1 MLDRRIAVDSL
12 LDHIESHDLQNRIYC
27 HTSWE
32 TGTCQH
38 VPPHPFVVPGSFES
52 IRAANDRGGE
62 IVAKIKEEN
71 IEWEIIDEN
80 GELVC

>member
-1 MLDRRIAVDSL
+1 MTYKI
-12 LDHIESHDLQNRIYC
+12 RIYC
-27 HTSWE
+27 HKSWE

-38 VPPHPFVVPGSFES
+38 LPSHPFVVPDSFDS

-62 IVAKIKEEN
+62 IVAKFNDEE
-71 IEWEIIDEN
+71 IEWEVIDQN

>member
-1 MLDRRIAVDSL
+1 MTYRI
-12 LDHIESHDLQNRIYC
+12 RIYC
-27 HTSWE
+27 HKSWE

-71 IEWEIIDEN
+71 IEWEVIDEN
-80 GELVC
+80 GVLVG